1 MLSLCLFRY
10 PDTLLSQRLPLPLIP
25 LLLLAHGLLF
35 PPLLPLPPHLL
46 LLLLVH
52 CAPSTLP
59 LLLPPVSL
67 SFLPCLRGILL
78 LLKLFI
84 KLPHVR

>member
-1 MLSLCLFRY
+1 MGFSFFY
-10 PDTLLSQRLPLPLIP
+10 YFPYLPTYY
-25 LLLLAHGLLF
+25 F
-35 PPLLPLPPHLL
+35 
-46 LLLLVH
+46 LLVL
-52 CAPSTLP
+52 CAPSTLL

-67 SFLPCLRGILL
+67 SSLPCLRGILL